1 MPNERP
7 SETKQLATQGII
19 LVIASFA
26 VRFIGFFY
34 RIPLTNLWGDEGND
48 AYSMAYQIYNL
59 CIIIS
64 SFGVPATISRMIGK
78 RLALKQ
84 YADAK
89 QVVKIAMVLIGGI
102 TLACAL
108 FLWFGNHWIANR
120 IFSSPAAALA
130 IRVQA
135 PTLIIVSVMAVLRGL
150 FQGMNNMKPTAISQ
164 VFEQIVNAAT
174 SLIFAFALFGRGLE
188 FGVAGGISG
197 AGFGGLVAL
206 AFLGF
211 VYLLYKRYSW
221 VGDPISSPRYITESN
236 QTIVKEMLLLL
247 VPIILAASVMN
258 IKSVIDSSLFM
269 KLMHLKGY
277 GDEARVMR
285 GIYQGKF
292 VLLTT
297 LPIAIGNAL
306 GTASVPSITR
316 SITLRD
322 RKEIRKKIT
331 MQYKLIL
338 LIELPAAV
346 GMAVIARPLLR
357 LLYPAAPDGGELFW
371 VGTAQI
377 VFYSLVHVSTG
388 ILQGIDK
395 VNLPVR
401 NACIAAVVSF
411 LANIF
416 CIMILDANVY
426 ALVINDLV
434 FSGMLAW
441 LDIESVRQFSRVRIS
456 WKDLLLK
463 PCMCSLIMGVICGA
477 SYLLIARTTHRTVV
491 AILVSIGLAIASY
504 FILMVNTNGI
514 TEEDMENLPMGRK
527 LRILKFRK

>member
-1 MPNERP
+1 MSKERQ

-19 LVIASFA
+19 LVVASFA

-84 YADAK
+84 YANAK
-89 QVVKIAMVLIGGI
+89 QVVKVAMCLIGAV
-102 TLACAL
+102 TLICAL
-108 FLWFGNHWIANR
+108 FLWFGNHWIANH
-120 IFSSPAAALA
+120 IFASPAAALA

-135 PTLIIVSVMAVLRGL
+135 PTLIIVSCMAILRGL

-188 FGVAGGISG
+188 YGVAGGISG
-197 AGFGGLVAL
+197 ALFGGIVAL
-206 AFLGF
+206 MFLSF
-211 VYLLYKRYSW
+211 VYILYRKYSW
-221 VGDPISSPRYITESN
+221 IGSARASTRFITETNAAIS
-236 QTIVKEMLLLL
+236 KEMLFLLI
-247 VPIILAASVMN
+247 PIILATSVMN

-269 KLMHLKGY
+269 KLMHIKGY
-277 GDEARVMR
+277 GDEARIMR

-316 SITLRD
+316 SITLND
-322 RKEIRKKIT
+322 REQVRHKIT
-331 MQYKLIL
+331 MQYKMIL
-338 LIELPAAV
+338 MIELPAAV

-357 LLYPAAPDGGELFW
+357 LLYPAASDGGELFW
-371 VGTAQI
+371 VGTSQI

-416 CIMILDANVY
+416 CILVLDANVY
-426 ALVINDLV
+426 ALVINDMV
-434 FSGMLAW
+434 FSGILAW
-441 LDIESVRQFSRVRIS
+441 LDIESVRQYSKTRVR
-456 WKDLLLK
+456 WKDLLVK
-463 PCMCSLIMGVICGA
+463 PLISALAMGVICAGV
-477 SYLLIARTTHRTVV
+477 YLLVSYTTHRTVL
-491 AILVSIGLAIASY
+491 ALGLSIICAVASY
-504 FILMVNTNGI
+504 FLILVNIGGV
-514 TEEDMENLPMGRK
+514 TEEDMDNLPMGRK
-527 LRILKFRK
+527 LSYLKLKK